1 MGNLRRSHQ
10 RKQAVESAR
19 VLHPDVVVLDIS
31 MPVMSALVAALGL
44 PSLAWDAES

>member
-1 MGNLRRSHQ
+1 MGICGEATNG
-10 RKQAVESAR
+10 KQAVESAR

-31 MPVMSALVAALGL
+31 MAGDEQPGGALGI